1 MKLKVLLAALLLL
14 SCRQTF
20 AALVG
25 IHFAGVIN
33 QAEDLTAADYKD
45 PSAAWVLELQ
55 SKFQI
60 GTGVSGNFYYDA
72 EALPVSSDVQGG
84 DTENVYPIT
93 SIDLFSNGFTGHA
106 NGGEL
111 SIIDGFYANADQ
123 YVMWADIDNDISSSG
138 TIATLFS
145 AGLSVYDDTELLFS
159 NGNLPLQPP
168 DIALYPDRKISLM
181 FVKDVNNP
189 DQGQFSINATLAALE
204 VVAVPVPAALWLFGS
219 GLCGLLLTGRKPG
232 FKFMKQVVWTQKA
245 ERSSKIPA

>member
-1 MKLKVLLAALLLL
+1 MKLRILLATLLLL
-14 SCRQTF
+14 SGRQTF

-33 QAEDLTAADYKD
+33 QAEDSTSAVYKD
-45 PSAAWVLELQ
+45 PTAAWLLELQ
-55 SKFQI
+55 SRFQI
-60 GTGVSGNFYYDA
+60 GTAVSGNFYYDS
-72 EALPVSSDVQGG
+72 EALPFISNVDGG
-84 DTENVYPIT
+84 TTENVYPIT
-93 SIDLFSNGFTGHA
+93 SIDLSGNGFAGHA

-111 SIIDGFYANADQ
+111 SIIDGYYGPFDQ
-123 YVMWADIDNDISSSG
+123 YVLWADIDNDISSSG
-138 TIATLFS
+138 TIAPLFS
-145 AGLSVYDDTELLFS
+145 AGLTIVDDTDSLFS
-159 NGNLPLQPP
+159 NGNLPLLPP

-181 FVKDVNNP
+181 FVKDMNNP